1 MQRSDHLWQG
11 SHLSGDGVW
20 GSEREQRRLHWKGRE
35 ELRAGAEETVVNRE
49 QELCSGQTGKIS
61 WPTFTGTPF
70 VSWLQPSDH
79 VAWSPVHTEGFLL
92 LASVLVLSSSSRGRR
107 SQIEKSK
114 ECWEGGAGVP
124 RVPGYTR
131 AARGSRQKRQAESLT
146 SDWAHLDVHMS
157 HVSNI

>member
-20 GSEREQRRLHWKGRE
+20 GSGREQRRLHWKGRE

-79 VAWSPVHTEGFLL
+79 VVWSPVHKEGFLL
-92 LASVLVLSSSSRGRR
+92 LASVLVLSSPFRGRR
-107 SQIEKSK
+107 SQAEKSK
-114 ECWEGGAGVP
+114 KCWEGGAGVP

-131 AARGSRQKRQAESLT
+131 AARGSGRGKLRVR
-146 SDWAHLDVHMS
+146 HLIGHIWMYT
-157 HVSNI
+157 